1 MARIFLQTLVA
12 FCLLRTVCKASNGDL
27 TASCALPTFS
37 GKELA
42 FTGKISTLFR
52 QSHGHI
58 TALVHVRN
66 IYRRDGQLNRFA
78 VINAV
83 DRAASCRGY
92 QHKQGDTRLWVA
104 KRHSSGML
112 TAIASLPVTMHMVD
126 EILQALPGNNVLANN
141 SAICGLCDFR
151 DDPHGRPYTI
161 PTSSANCMHIT

>member
-12 FCLLRTVCKASNGDL
+12 FCLLRTVCEASNGDL
-27 TASCALPTFS
+27 TASCALPSFS

-42 FTGKISTLFR
+42 FTGKITTLFR

-66 IYRRDGQLNRFA
+66 IYRRDAQLNRFSA
-78 VINAV
+78 INAV
-83 DRAASCRGY
+83 DRAASCGDY
-92 QHKQGDTRLWVA
+92 QHKQGDSRLWVV

-126 EILQALPGNNVLANN
+126 KILQALPGKDHLANN
-141 SAICGLCDFR
+141 STIYDLC
-151 DDPHGRPYTI
+151 
-161 PTSSANCMHIT
+161 S